1 MTRSWSLIE
10 SNDSYISWNQVIVYS
25 HDTNSVWNWLR
36 QRWIHCDYD
45 QDEYVSANRCRYQPI
60 IWTMMHLV
68 GPCHRMPSV
77 CLFGGCRIVE
87 DLLITWEGWWG
98 LSNGYSY
105 KTKNA
110 RLRIFSNLFSTNY
123 RLSLTWDFCPH
134 PPITPLH
141 PNHIF
146 IRDFPD
152 YALLDHQAPTNS
164 LILLLFLL
172 TLDFFCLVRV
182 DTWFSEVTD

>member
-1 MTRSWSLIE
+1 MIPIQYGIGYDRDGYIATMTKTNTFLQTGAGTNRSFEPW
-10 SNDSYISWNQVIVYS
+10 
-25 HDTNSVWNWLR
+25 
-36 QRWIHCDYD
+36 
-45 QDEYVSANRCRYQPI
+45 
-60 IWTMMHLV
+60 MHLV

-134 PPITPLH
+134 PPINPLH

-182 DTWFSEVTD
+182 RVDTWFSEVTD